1 MDFGFTDEQE
11 ALRSS
16 AREVL
21 ADKAGP
27 AAYRAAMGAKTGTD
41 DALWKIVTELGWAGV
56 AIDEAHG
63 GLGLG
68 LIELAILMEETGRA
82 LAPVP
87 FFSTVGFA
95 AQVLEQASPAGGT
108 GRRDEALREIASGGA
123 RATTALGEKD
133 GRFDAGGVSV
143 KAARTENG
151 WRFTGTAALVPDA
164 HLAYLIVVLARTE
177 RARKPEDGLSL
188 FVVPASALKS
198 KPKPQPSLDGARRL
212 ADVRLGGVE
221 VPADALLGTEGKAW
235 PVVARALDR
244 VAVLLS
250 AEAVGVATAT
260 LERAV
265 AYARERTQFD
275 RPIGSFQA
283 ISHKC
288 ADMLLVTE
296 TARSHVYYAA
306 WALEEG
312 APDARLA
319 AATAKAAASD
329 AARIVANDSIQVH
342 GGIGFTWEH
351 DMHLF
356 YRRAKF
362 CELYLGDASQWR
374 ERVAAALVS

>member
-1 MDFGFTDEQE
+1 MDFGFNDEQE
-11 ALRSS
+11 ALRRS

-27 AAYRAAMGAKTGTD
+27 KAYRYALEKTKTGTD
-41 DALWKIVTELGWAGV
+41 EALWKTIGDLGWAGV
-56 AIDEAHG
+56 AIDEQHG

-68 LIELAILMEETGRA
+68 LIELVILQEEMGRA

-87 FFSTVGFA
+87 FFSTVALAG
-95 AQVLEQASPAGGT
+95 QLLEQAPAGA
-108 GRRDEALREIASGGA
+108 RRDEALRAIASGGA
-123 RATTALGEKD
+123 RATAALGQKD
-133 GRFDAGGVSV
+133 GRFDAAGVSV

-151 WRFTGTAALVPDA
+151 WTFSGTASLVPEA
-164 HLAYLIVVLARTE
+164 HLADLIVVVARIE
-177 RARKPEDGLSL
+177 KSRNPEEGLGL
-188 FVVPASALKS
+188 FLVPADALKS

-212 ADVRLGGVE
+212 ADVRLGKVE
-221 VPADALLGTEGKAW
+221 APADAFLADNAW
-235 PVVARALDR
+235 PLIARALDR
-244 VAVLLS
+244 AAVLLA
-250 AEAVGVATAT
+250 AEAVGVASRQ
-260 LERAV
+260 LEIAV
-265 AYARERTQFD
+265 AHARDRSQFD

-351 DMHLF
+351 EMHLF

-362 CELYLGDASQWR
+362 CELYLGDASAWR
-374 ERVAAALVS
+374 ERVTAALAAAS

>member
-1 MDFGFTDEQE
+1 MDFGFNDEQE
-11 ALRSS
+11 ALRQS

-27 AAYRAAMGAKTGTD
+27 EGYRKAMGSKTGTD
-41 DALWKIVTELGWAGV
+41 QALWKTIGELGWAGV
-56 AIDEAHG
+56 AIDEEHG

-68 LIELAILMEETGRA
+68 LLELTILMEETGRA

-87 FFSTVGFA
+87 FFSTVALAG
-95 AQVLEQASPAGGT
+95 QLLEQASGA
-108 GRRDEALREIASGGA
+108 RRDEALRAIASGGA
-123 RATTALGEKD
+123 RATAALGQKD
-133 GRFDAGGVSV
+133 GRYDAAGVSV
-143 KAARTENG
+143 KAARTESG
-151 WRFTGTAALVPDA
+151 WTFSGTASLVPEA
-164 HLAYLIVVLARTE
+164 HLADFIVVVARIE
-177 RARKPEDGLSL
+177 RSRNPEEGLGL
-188 FVVPASALKS
+188 FLVPAEALKS

-212 ADVRLGGVE
+212 ADVRLGKVE
-221 VPADALLGTEGKAW
+221 VPSDALLAENAW
-235 PVVARALDR
+235 PFIARGLDR
-244 VAVLLS
+244 AAVLLA
-250 AEAVGVATAT
+250 AEAVGVATAQ
-260 LERAV
+260 LERTV
-265 AYARERTQFD
+265 AYARDRAQFD

-283 ISHKC
+283 ISHRC

-351 DMHLF
+351 EMHLF

-362 CELYLGDASQWR
+362 CELYLGDASAWR
-374 ERVAAALVS
+374 ERVTAALAAAS